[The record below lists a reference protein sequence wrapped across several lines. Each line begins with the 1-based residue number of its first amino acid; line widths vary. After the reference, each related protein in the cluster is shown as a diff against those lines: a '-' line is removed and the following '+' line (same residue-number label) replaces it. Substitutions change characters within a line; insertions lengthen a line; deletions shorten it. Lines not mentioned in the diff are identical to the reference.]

1 MTLIAENGYG
11 ILKANSYVGLAYA
24 QTYLQDRG
32 KNVAPW
38 STATKPQKE
47 QALIKA
53 TDYIDKR
60 FSLKFLGQLLFT
72 ELAVP
77 GTNMLIVTSL
87 PAEDDTITF
96 NTTTYT
102 FKVSSGG
109 PSEITIG
116 GSTDACASNIVLIAS
131 AQTDMIFSVVGSVVY
146 MESAE
151 AGEFSYPTSSD
162 SDGIEFDS
170 PILVGGSDY
179 SGQQPLCFPRT
190 MFSGIPEVLKM
201 ATVEYAVRSMTD
213 DLMPDPVVDDTGQTI
228 RRKFE
233 KVGPIEEETVYQ
245 SSTGLFFRVYPEADA
260 LLKTLMNESSGV
272 YR

>member
-1 MTLIAENGYG
+1 MTMIVENGTG
-11 ILKANSYVGLAYA
+11 VLKANSYVGLAYA

-32 KNVAPW
+32 KNVVPW
-38 STATKPQKE
+38 STASKAQKE

-60 FSLKFLGQLLFT
+60 FALKFLGQLLYT

-77 GTNMLIVTSL
+77 GKNMLIVTSL

-96 NTTTYT
+96 NITTYT

-109 PSEITIG
+109 PSEIAIG
-116 GSTDACASNIVLIAS
+116 GSTDVCAFNIMSAAS
-131 AQTDMIFSVVGSVVY
+131 AQTDMVFSVLGSVVY
-146 MESAE
+146 MESSQ

-170 PILVGGSDY
+170 PVLTGGSTF

-213 DLMPDPVVDDTGQTI
+213 DLIPDPVFDETGQQI
-228 RRKFE
+228 RRKLE

-245 SSTGLFFRVYPEADA
+245 VVFGIHFRVYPEADA
-260 LLKTLMNESSGV
+260 LLRTLINEDSGV

>member
-1 MTLIAENGYG
+1 MTVIVENGTG
-11 ILKANSYVGLAYA
+11 VLKANSYVGLAYA

-38 STATKPQKE
+38 STATKAQKE

-60 FSLKFLGQLLFT
+60 FTLKFLGEVLFT

-77 GTNMLIVTSL
+77 AKNMLIVTAL

-102 FKVSSGG
+102 FKIASGG
-109 PSEITIG
+109 PTEITIG
-116 GSTDACASNIVLIAS
+116 GSTDSCAFNIMSIAS
-131 AQTDMIFSVVGSVVY
+131 TQTDMLFSVLGSVVY
-146 MESAE
+146 MESVIADDVQ
-151 AGEFSYPTSSD
+151 YPTSTD

-170 PILVGGSDY
+170 PILIGGSAS

-190 MFSGIPEVLKM
+190 MFAGIPEVLKM

-213 DLMPDPVVDDTGQTI
+213 ELMPDPVLDDTGQQV

-245 SSTGLFFRVYPEADA
+245 SSGGVLFRVYPEADV
-260 LLKTLMNESSGV
+260 LLKTLITQNGGV

>member
-1 MTLIAENGYG
+1 MIVENGSG
-11 ILKANSYVGLAYA
+11 VLRANSYVGLAYA

-38 STATKPQKE
+38 STATKAQKE

-60 FSLKFLGQLLFT
+60 FALKFLGEVLFT
-72 ELAVP
+72 ELPVP
-77 GTNMLIVTSL
+77 AKNMLIVTAL
-87 PAEDDTITF
+87 PDADDTITF

-102 FKVSSGG
+102 FKVTSGG
-109 PSEITIG
+109 PTEITIG
-116 GSTDACASNIVLIAS
+116 GSTDACAFNIMSAAS
-131 AQTDMIFSVVGSVVY
+131 SQTDMTFSVLGSVVY
-146 MESAE
+146 MESVIADDVQ
-151 AGEFSYPTSSD
+151 YPTSSD

-170 PILVGGSDY
+170 PTLIGGSSS
-179 SGQQPLCFPRT
+179 SGHQPLCFPRT

-213 DLMPDPVVDDTGQTI
+213 DLMPDPVLDDSGQTI

-245 SSTGLFFRVYPEADA
+245 SSGNVLFRVYPDADA
-260 LLKTLMNESSGV
+260 LLKTLINQGSGV

>member
-1 MTLIAENGYG
+1 MTMIVENGTG
-11 ILKANSYVGLAYA
+11 VLKANSYVGLAYA

-32 KNVAPW
+32 KNVVPW
-38 STATKPQKE
+38 STASKAQRE

-60 FSLKFLGQLLFT
+60 FALKFIGDLLYT
-72 ELAVP
+72 EMAVP
-77 GTNMLIVTSL
+77 GKNMLILTAL

-102 FKVSSGG
+102 FKASSGG
-109 PSEITIG
+109 PTEIAIG
-116 GSTDACASNIVLIAS
+116 GSTDACAFNIMSMAS
-131 AQTDMIFSVVGSVVY
+131 SQTDMVFSVLGSVVY
-146 MESAE
+146 MESAQ

-170 PILVGGSDY
+170 PVLTGGSTS

-213 DLMPDPVVDDTGQTI
+213 DLMPDPVFDETNQPI
-228 RRKFE
+228 RRKLE
-233 KVGPIEEETVYQ
+233 KVGPIEEEIVYQ
-245 SSTGLFFRVYPEADA
+245 VISGIHFRVYPDADA
-260 LLKTLMNESSGV
+260 LLRTLINENSGV

>member
-1 MTLIAENGYG
+1 MTMIVENGSG
-11 ILKANSYVGLAYA
+11 VLKANSYVGLAYA
-24 QTYLQDRG
+24 QTYLQERG
-32 KNVAPW
+32 RNVAPW
-38 STATKPQKE
+38 STANKAQRE

-60 FSLKFLGQLLFT
+60 FALKFLGDILYT

-77 GTNMLIVTSL
+77 AKNMLIVMSL
-87 PAEDDTITF
+87 PEEDDTITF

-102 FKVSSGG
+102 FKATSSG
-109 PSEITIG
+109 PTEIAIG
-116 GSTDACASNIVLIAS
+116 GSVDACAFNIVDIAS
-131 AQTDMIFSVVGSVVY
+131 SQTDMNFSVLGSVVY

-151 AGEFSYPTSSD
+151 AGDFQYPTSTD

-170 PILVGGSDY
+170 PTLVGGSDS

-190 MFSGIPEVLKM
+190 LFSGIPEVLKM

-213 DLMPDPVVDDTGQTI
+213 DLMPDPVVDDTGQQI

-245 SSTGLFFRVYPEADA
+245 AVNGLYFRVYPEADA
-260 LLKTLMNESSGV
+260 LLRTLIYDHSGV

>member
-1 MTLIAENGYG
+1 MTMIVENGTG
-11 ILKANSYVGLAYA
+11 VLKANSYVGLAYA
-24 QTYLQDRG
+24 QSYLQDRG

-38 STATKPQKE
+38 STATKAQKE

-53 TDYIDKR
+53 TEYIDKR
-60 FSLKFLGQLLFT
+60 FVLKFLGELLFT

-77 GTNMLIVTSL
+77 ANNMLIVTSL
-87 PAEDDTITF
+87 PEEDDTITF

-102 FKVSSGG
+102 FKASSGG
-109 PSEITIG
+109 STEIAIG
-116 GSTDACASNIVLIAS
+116 GSTDACAFNIMSAAS
-131 AQTDMIFSVVGSVVY
+131 SQTDMVFSVLGSVVY
-146 MESAE
+146 MESVIADDVQ
-151 AGEFSYPTSSD
+151 YPTSTD

-170 PILVGGSDY
+170 PILIDGSSS

-213 DLMPDPVVDDTGQTI
+213 DLMPDPVLDDTGQQI

-245 SSTGLFFRVYPEADA
+245 NSGGYLFRVYPEADA
-260 LLKTLMNESSGV
+260 LLRTLIAENGGV